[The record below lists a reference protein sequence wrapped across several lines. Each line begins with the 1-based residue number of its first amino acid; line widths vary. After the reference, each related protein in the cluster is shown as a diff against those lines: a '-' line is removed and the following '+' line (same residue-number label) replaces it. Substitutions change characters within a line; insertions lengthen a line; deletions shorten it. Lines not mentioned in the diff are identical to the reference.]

1 MKEFLKNTINQI
13 LFGTSFILI
22 IWLFLFFYFFIKQNN
37 IPIVLHYNVDW
48 GVDYLGE
55 VKSIFV
61 LPLVGAII
69 MVINGF
75 LALKIWKKNRFLSY
89 FLTAIT
95 LMIQCFLVIG
105 GIALYMINK

>member
-1 MKEFLKNTINQI
+1 MKEFLRDAINRI
-13 LFGTSFILI
+13 LLGASSIII

-55 VKSIFV
+55 VKSIFI
-61 LPLVGAII
+61 LPLVGGII
-69 MVINGF
+69 MAINGF

-89 FLTAIT
+89 FLTAAT
-95 LMIQCFLVIG
+95 LIVQCFLVIG